1 MMRRISLVALALIL
15 LQACGTPSDKKTDD
29 FSELP
34 VRKPCNLERLY
45 EGMERGEILE
55 DTPDMLFAKALSA
68 GNVDEVVGLF
78 REKKMFWDEPSAVDT
93 PYGRFEGLDG
103 IREFAAGFLTKF
115 KADQNY
121 ETLKSTLEGGDYK
134 AAFTAA
140 HTLKGLALNMGMD
153 ALGNAA
159 SELTEALRGDSP
171 DGEKGKT
178 LLPAVVA
185 EYKKV
190 SDALA
195 ALLG

>member
-1 MMRRISLVALALIL
+1 MTVKEFYDTIGSDYNAALARLMDDAFITKL
-15 LQACGTPSDKKTDD
+15 LT
-29 FSELP
+29 
-34 VRKPCNLERLY
+34 R
-45 EGMERGEILE
+45 
-55 DTPDMLFAKALSA
+55 
-68 GNVDEVVGLF
+68 
-78 REKKMFWDEPSAVDT
+78 
-93 PYGRFEGLDG
+93 
-103 IREFAAGFLTKF
+103 F

-121 ETLKSTLEGGDYK
+121 ANLLATMDGGDYK

-153 ALGNAA
+153 GLGNAA

-178 LLPAVVA
+178 LLPAVVS

-190 SDALA
+190 SDALS